1 MKTLRPYQVET
12 IRNTSIALRDNRRVI
27 LQSPTGSGKSFM
39 MYSIIQSAL
48 YKGKTI
54 LVMSES
60 TKIYKQLVKEFSA
73 IQINADTKFLYVEP
87 NRVYCAM
94 VQSLKNRPT
103 ILKQFFEIYEKDNDS
118 LILMADEA
126 HLGTFT
132 KTVDLFHPETYLIGC
147 TATPDYRVA
156 KHLPK
161 LYRHLVEG
169 VSVKYLIKE
178 KNLCDYKHIAR
189 TKADLSQLVL
199 KNGEFT
205 EESQDQVFSSSVV
218 YDGLFED
225 LQSVPYKKCVIFVA
239 SIKQCEKLQDQML
252 SHGYETSIYHSAL
265 SDGDKQLSSFT
276 EGNINILITIRSLS
290 KGWDYPP
297 IDLVVLM
304 HATTSLAL
312 FLQEIGRASRP
323 IKDEKYFFTLLDYAD
338 NWKRHG
344 LYHDDRPWSEL
355 WKEKPKKKRDK
366 TDVMAVKSCPS
377 CDSIVPAMANICE
390 FCGASLH
397 VEKQLEKGEL
407 VDITELFNNLKG
419 KWVKDLTPEEL
430 AIYVQKE
437 DKKLYGLRVAK
448 SQFLKQTENMTKQV
462 DKEEDFLRRYG
473 IAMKYKPFWHHAEKK
488 RFEQQEKIEPIFFK
502 NLYIPL

>member
-1 MKTLRPYQVET
+1 MKQLRPYQKET
-12 IRNTSIALRDNRRVI
+12 IKKTAIALKNNRRVI

-39 MYSIIQSAL
+39 MYSIIQSAIH
-48 YKGKTI
+48 KGKTI

-60 TKIYKQLVKEFSA
+60 TKIYKQLVKEFMA

-94 VQSLKNRPT
+94 VQSLKNRPK
-103 ILKQFFEIYEKDNDS
+103 ILKQFFDIYEKDNDN
-118 LILMADEA
+118 LILICDEA
-126 HLGTFT
+126 HLGNFSR
-132 KTVDLFHPETYLIGC
+132 VIDLFNPETYLIGC

-161 LYRHLVEG
+161 LYRALVPG
-169 VSVKYLIKE
+169 VSVKYLIEE

-189 TKADLSQLVL
+189 TKADLSQLVM

-205 EESQDQVFSSSVV
+205 EDSQDQVFSSSVV

-225 LQSVPYKKCVIFVA
+225 LKNIKYNKCVIFVA
-239 SIKQCEKLQDQML
+239 SIKQCEKLQNQL
-252 SHGYETSIYHSAL
+252 SSHGYSTSIYHSGL
-265 SDGDKQLSSFT
+265 NDGDSQLDKFT
-276 EGNINILITIRSLS
+276 NGEIDILVTIRSLS

-297 IDLVVLM
+297 IDLVILM

-312 FLQEIGRASRP
+312 YLQEIGRGSR
-323 IKDEKYFFTLLDYAD
+323 IIQDKKYFFTVLDYAD

-344 LYHDDRPWSEL
+344 LYYDDRPWEEL

-366 TDVMAVKSCPS
+366 TDVMAVKMCPE
-377 CDSIVPAMANICE
+377 CESIIPSMARICE
-390 FCGASLH
+390 YCGAELL
-397 VEKQLEKGEL
+397 VEKQLEKGDL
-407 VDITELFNNLKG
+407 VDITELFNSIRG

-430 AIYVQKE
+430 ALYVQKE

-448 SQFLKQTENMTKQV
+448 AQYLKQT
-462 DKEEDFLRRYG
+462 
-473 IAMKYKPFWHHAEKK
+473 
-488 RFEQQEKIEPIFFK
+488 
-502 NLYIPL
+502 